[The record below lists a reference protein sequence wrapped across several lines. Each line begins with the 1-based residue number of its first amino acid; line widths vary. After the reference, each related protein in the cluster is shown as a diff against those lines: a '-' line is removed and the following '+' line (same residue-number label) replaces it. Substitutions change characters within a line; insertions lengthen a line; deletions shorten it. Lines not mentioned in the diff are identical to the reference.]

1 MMPLVLTVLSSVL
14 VYQVAASVC
23 RTILFCPYVLQCK
36 LFESLLTIVSFL
48 GLLLG
53 TSTFLFTS
61 VNGFVNSVS
70 SPLWLFVLSLLFDMI
85 LFPYLVSPLVYN
97 FSRILAWFSL
107 HVSGWCFVF
116 KAIKYWLCHLT
127 RRRLYC
133 FVLLV
138 SLIAVCSFGM
148 GYRFYCSIYSAIQL
162 QKLAPRN

>member
-1 MMPLVLTVLSSVL
+1 MMPFVLTVLSSVL

-116 KAIKYWLCHLT
+116 T

-148 GYRFYCSIYSAIQL
+148 GYRFYSSIYSAIQL